1 MNIELIKERK
11 ESLDKLSHLNTL
23 SDVRNQG
30 LEIFEQKGIP
40 TTRNEEWKYTRVG
53 GLFQTP
59 FAFADQTKDAPD
71 FSSYYLPGHDAANVL
86 VFVNGNFSAAQSR
99 FISTD
104 MEVLSLNDAAE
115 KYPDLLKPNLGHSSV
130 YLQDGINAMNTALI
144 NAGVFILAGKGKV
157 VDAPLFVYHITDG
170 TKNNMLSQPRSFVY
184 LQQAS
189 QLQMIETYVSLGKM
203 ESLTNQVLEVVV
215 EQDAVFDY
223 LKLQNDAAHASQVN
237 TTHIRQVGKSLV
249 HTVTISLNGK
259 IVRNNTNILMES
271 PYCEAHLYGL
281 YIQDGSCH
289 VDNHTVVDNKQPN
302 CYSNQL
308 YKGVMKDEATGVF
321 NGKIFVRPIA
331 QKTNAFQSNKNIL
344 LSNKATINTKPQLE
358 IFADDVKCSHGCTIG
373 KIDEEGLFYLQSRG
387 IPEETAKSLVL
398 HSFTMDVLNEI
409 KSEEIRNYID
419 QVISE
424 KLNLI

>member
-1 MNIELIKERK
+1 MNIELIKERL
-11 ESLDKLSHLNTL
+11 ESLDANTPDTL
-23 SDVRNQG
+23 SEVRKKG
-30 LEIFEQKGIP
+30 LEVFESKGIP
-40 TTRNEEWKYTRVG
+40 STRNEEWKYTRVG
-53 GLFQTP
+53 SLFNTD
-59 FAFADQTKDAPD
+59 FSLGDAESDAPD
-71 FSSYYLPGHDAANVL
+71 FSSHYLPGHENANVW
-86 VFVNGNFSAAQSR
+86 VFLNGKFSPAQSR
-99 FISTD
+99 FLSRD
-104 MEVLSLNDAAE
+104 LEVLSLDEASE
-115 KYPDLLKPNLGHSSV
+115 KYAELIKPNLGHSNA

-144 NAGVFILAGKGKV
+144 NGGVFVLAPKGKI
-157 VDAPLFVYHITDG
+157 VDAPVYVYHITDG
-170 TKNNMLSQPRSFVY
+170 RANNMLSQPRSFVY

-189 QLQMIETYVSLGKM
+189 QLQMIETYISAGNM

-223 LKLQNDAAHASQVN
+223 LKLQNDASHASQVN

-249 HTVTISLNGK
+249 HTVAVSLNGK
-259 IVRNNTNILMES
+259 LVRNNTNILMES
-271 PYCEAHLYGL
+271 ANCEAHLYGL

-302 CYSNQL
+302 CFSNQL
-308 YKGVMKDEATGVF
+308 YKGVLKDEAVGVF

-344 LSNKATINTKPQLE
+344 LSDKASINTKPQLE

-398 HSFTMDVLNEI
+398 HSFTMDVLAEI
-409 KSEEIRNYID
+409 KIEAIRNYID
-419 QVISE
+419 ELISE